1 MDRQPATWD
10 DAVNAVAVID
20 HRHDG
25 RIVADAVH
33 AAGYLVPGRLAGG
46 VDDQD
51 RRRQFAA
58 CLVRDGLALLLL
70 AGGGPRDV
78 VDAVFLLHLYRSPG
92 EDPRAVGDRAAAH
105 AAGCAS
111 DQDAAATVALDVTA
125 AATAVLDVPAA
136 GPDYVTAPV
145 DGSAL
150 AARTYPAAAG
160 RLVPAGA
167 DRHA

>member
-70 AGGGPRDV
+70 A
-78 VDAVFLLHLYRSPG
+78 SPPAPTATPNP
-92 EDPRAVGDRAAAH
+92 DPTD
-105 AAGCAS
+105 
-111 DQDAAATVALDVTA
+111 D
-125 AATAVLDVPAA
+125 
-136 GPDYVTAPV
+136 
-145 DGSAL
+145 DGH
-150 AARTYPAAAG
+150 G
-160 RLVPAGA
+160 RKECKPH
-167 DRHA
+167 RKHKPKHCH

>member
-1 MDRQPATWD
+1 
-10 DAVNAVAVID
+10 
-20 HRHDG
+20 
-25 RIVADAVH
+25 
-33 AAGYLVPGRLAGG
+33 
-46 VDDQD
+46 
-51 RRRQFAA
+51 
-58 CLVRDGLALLLL
+58 L

-105 AAGCAS
+105 AAGRAS
-111 DQDAAATVALDVTA
+111 DRAVGDAAATVALDVTA
-125 AATAVLDVPAA
+125 ATAVIDLPAA
-136 GPDYVTAPV
+136 GPDYVTAPI

-150 AARTYPAAAG
+150 AARTYPAPAG